1 MLCISLSEFI
11 RYENPR
17 LGSKA
22 SYTGQIS
29 EWMWKHKAT
38 GKSVNEYT
46 YGFSYDALNRFRGNK
61 QYLNGKPEN
70 RYTEDISYD
79 LNGNPLALKRSGS
92 GRANYSSFA
101 YEGNRMVSFR
111 DGDRTYKYEYDANGN
126 CTKDGMKN
134 LILEYNHLNL
144 PEKIKSGNTLK
155 AVYSWS
161 AEGTKLGV
169 SDAAGYGRHYMGNLI
184 YAKDAKGLRAEA
196 VIFPGGLIRVASDGS
211 QEIDYFLCDHL
222 GSVRVIFNAGG
233 KVVERNDYYASG
245 KAVVRE
251 DYPRQA
257 GNRYKYNGKEEQTT
271 GNLGYLDYG
280 ARMYET
286 SSGRWLTVDPMAE
299 SYYSVS
305 PYAYCA
311 NNPVNFIDPTGMI
324 WEDPQEAERLKRN
337 IDNRIT
343 SLNKDIAKNQNKLAK
358 GGLSEKQVRKLEDKI
373 SEANNRIS
381 NLNISKADIDVLG
394 ADQNNVY
401 ALSPISGGEH
411 KVRQGSDGKVYI
423 ETSSDALS
431 IHEITHVRQSLD
443 AGGLKFSTNGEL
455 LNAGVGIRGIS
466 NMEIEAYKMQYSYD
480 RSFPGS
486 LGGRGLQGID
496 IHSVGSII
504 NDGKHVYPAIYQYSI
519 ELNKFFKQ
527 QKKLIGGGK

>member
-1 MLCISLSEFI
+1 MLCTSLSEFI

-169 SDAAGYGRHYMGNLI
+169 SDAAGYGRYYMGNLI

-211 QEIDYFLCDHL
+211 QEINYFLCDHL
-222 GSVRVIFNAGG
+222 GSVCVIFNAGG
-233 KVVERNDYYASG
+233 KVVERNDYYVSG

-286 SSGRWLTVDPMAE
+286 SAGRWLTVDPMAE

-311 NNPVNFIDPTGMI
+311 NNPVRFIDPDGRDVYILFYTTDDKMFKASAETRKREIVGMRGFNSEKDKVIMFGVSDLSEIGDLVNWTIDTYSEQYGQTAEAGVWSHAGWDGPIGATPTSGDYALHDYQMSLEGWNSINFNWSSEGANMTFYGCNTGNDI
-324 WEDPQEAERLKRN
+324 AGGQWIGSFARN
-337 IDNRIT
+337 ISEQSNF
-343 SLNKDIAKNQNKLAK
+343 K
-358 GGLSEKQVRKLEDKI
+358 GV
-373 SEANNRIS
+373 
-381 NLNISKADIDVLG
+381 
-394 ADQNNVY
+394 NVW
-401 ALSPISGGEH
+401 G
-411 KVRQGSDGKVYI
+411 
-423 ETSSDALS
+423 
-431 IHEITHVRQSLD
+431 
-443 AGGLKFSTNGEL
+443 
-455 LNAGVGIRGIS
+455 
-466 NMEIEAYKMQYSYD
+466 
-480 RSFPGS
+480 
-486 LGGRGLQGID
+486 
-496 IHSVGSII
+496 
-504 NDGKHVYPAIYQYSI
+504 
-519 ELNKFFKQ
+519 
-527 QKKLIGGGK
+527 

>member
-61 QYLNGKPEN
+61 QYLNGKPGN
-70 RYTEDISYD
+70 GYTEDISYD

-92 GRANYSSFA
+92 VRANYSSFA

-111 DGDRTYKYEYDANGN
+111 DGDRTYKYEYDASGN

-134 LILEYNHLNL
+134 LILEYNYLNL
-144 PEKIKSGNTLK
+144 PEKIKSGNMLK
-155 AVYSWS
+155 TVYSWS

-169 SDAAGYGRHYMGNLI
+169 SDAAGYGRYYMGNLI

-271 GNLGYLDYG
+271 GNLGYW
-280 ARMYET
+280 T
-286 SSGRWLTVDPMAE
+286 T
-299 SYYSVS
+299 
-305 PYAYCA
+305 
-311 NNPVNFIDPTGMI
+311 
-324 WEDPQEAERLKRN
+324 
-337 IDNRIT
+337 
-343 SLNKDIAKNQNKLAK
+343 
-358 GGLSEKQVRKLEDKI
+358 
-373 SEANNRIS
+373 
-381 NLNISKADIDVLG
+381 
-394 ADQNNVY
+394 
-401 ALSPISGGEH
+401 EH
-411 KVRQGSDGKVYI
+411 GCTR
-423 ETSSDALS
+423 
-431 IHEITHVRQSLD
+431 HPPD
-443 AGGLKFSTNGEL
+443 AG
-455 LNAGVGIRGIS
+455 
-466 NMEIEAYKMQYSYD
+466 
-480 RSFPGS
+480 
-486 LGGRGLQGID
+486 
-496 IHSVGSII
+496 
-504 NDGKHVYPAIYQYSI
+504 
-519 ELNKFFKQ
+519 
-527 QKKLIGGGK
+527 